1 MRRGLSAGKAVV
13 PLAFLLAVSEFIP
26 PTEAAEFSIT
36 ELQWQYGRLKVPKFA
51 CGGEDNTNILTVQ
64 NASGYKWGD
73 FYGFVDFLKG
83 ENSEVTHF
91 NDYDAYG
98 EMYINF
104 SSTKLLKINY
114 GKGLLRDIGYVQGFN
129 FDADANVYKILPGI
143 RFSWNIPGFAFLN
156 TDWMA
161 YLDASSGFEPGTFNA
176 PAESDSWMLDVNFA
190 TKSFRVFGQYF
201 NFEGHIEFIAPRE
214 NEFGQRVEWH
224 IFGQPQFRWDVGYPL
239 FGWKDHLFVGTEYQ
253 IWIYKLGEKETN
265 ESAFQALGVW
275 RF

>member
-1 MRRGLSAGKAVV
+1 MRHGLSAAVV
-13 PLAFLLAVSEFIP
+13 LPAFLWAVSEFIP
-26 PTEAAEFSIT
+26 PAEAVEFSTT
-36 ELQWQYGRLKVPKFA
+36 ELQWQYGRLKVPEFA
-51 CGGEDNTNILTVQ
+51 GGGEDDTNILTVQ

-73 FYGFVDFLKG
+73 FFGFIDFLKG
-83 ENSEVTHF
+83 ENSNANHF

-104 SSTKLLKINY
+104 SSSKLFGWNY

-129 FDADANVYKILPGI
+129 FDADANVYKIFPGI

-161 YLDASSGFEPGTFNA
+161 YLDASSGVEPGTFNA
-176 PAESDSWMLDVNFA
+176 PAETDSAMLDVNFA
-190 TKSFRVFGQYF
+190 TKSFRIAGQYF
-201 NFEGHIEFIAPRE
+201 NFEGHIEFVAPRK
-214 NEFGQRVEWH
+214 NEFGDDVAAH
-224 IFGQPQFRWDVGYPL
+224 IFGQPQFRWDVGYAL
-239 FGWKDHLFVGTEYQ
+239 FDWKDHLFVGTEYQ
-253 IWIYKLGEKETN
+253 IWIHKLGEKKTN